1 MRQLQSRLARALPF
15 YYGWVI
21 FGSAIGISFSSRPL
35 MSVATLSVF
44 LVPMTEEFGW
54 SHGFF
59 SGAVSLGGLCAV
71 FMSPFA
77 GRIIDRYGSGV
88 VLAIISTIAG
98 ICGIGLSLVTQQ
110 WMFYSLYIPGRAVF
124 AGPLELGTSTAISN
138 WFIRRRPFALA
149 LLSIW
154 QGIGLASIPLVAQ
167 VIISGWGW
175 RTSWAALGMY
185 TLAIGVLPVLLLMVR
200 RPEDI
205 GLEVDGTSSPRPTDV
220 DLAPGQPAAQP
231 ATRPTDARS
240 ELNLTVREA
249 MHTRAFWIL
258 ALFSVAGFIVQAG
271 VSLHQVAHFINQG
284 VPGPAAALTAS
295 IFAIAQTIGVIMWA
309 TLARRIPLRFLLSAA
324 GFMAATGTIGI
335 ASSSTMIGGA
345 PSAFILGMAVGGFH
359 LVLRL
364 IYADYY
370 GRQYLG
376 SIRGLTIGAQI
387 SGQVMGPLIAGLMFD
402 YTQSYWIPFSAF
414 AVTVSL
420 AALVVLAATPPGRPA
435 GRALELRVDG

>member
-1 MRQLQSRLARALPF
+1 MRKLQTRLANALPF

-21 FGSAIGISFSSRPL
+21 FSSAVGISFSSRPL

-54 SHGFF
+54 SRGFF

-71 FMSPFA
+71 LMSPFA

-88 VLAIISTIAG
+88 LLAIISTIAG

-124 AGPLELGTSTAISN
+124 AGPLELGTSTSISN

-149 LLSIW
+149 LLSVW
-154 QGIGLASIPLVAQ
+154 QGIGLASMPLVAQ
-167 VIISGWGW
+167 IIISGWGW
-175 RTSWAALGMY
+175 RTSWAALGTY
-185 TLAIGVLPVLLLMVR
+185 TLALGVLPVFLLMVR

-205 GLEVDGTSSPRPTDV
+205 GIEADAPANSRPTDS
-220 DLAPGQPAAQP
+220 DLEPGEPS
-231 ATRPTDARS
+231 TRPTDARS

-249 MHTRAFWIL
+249 IHTRAFWLL

-284 VPGPAAALTAS
+284 VPGPAAALTIS
-295 IFAIAQTIGVIMWA
+295 TFAIAQTIGVIAWA
-309 TLARRIPLRFLLSAA
+309 TLAHRIPPRFLLSAA
-324 GFMAATGTIGI
+324 GFMGAIGTIAI
-335 ASSSTMIGGA
+335 AASSTMIAGA
-345 PSAFILGMAVGGFH
+345 SSAFILGMAVGGFH

-364 IYADYY
+364 IFADYY

-387 SGQVMGPLIAGLMFD
+387 SGQVLGPLIAGLMFD
-402 YTQSYWIPFSAF
+402 YTQSYWMPFSAF

-435 GRALELRVDG
+435 GRPLELEAEN

>member
-1 MRQLQSRLARALPF
+1 
-15 YYGWVI
+15 
-21 FGSAIGISFSSRPL
+21 
-35 MSVATLSVF
+35 
-44 LVPMTEEFGW
+44 
-54 SHGFF
+54 
-59 SGAVSLGGLCAV
+59 
-71 FMSPFA
+71 
-77 GRIIDRYGSGV
+77 
-88 VLAIISTIAG
+88 
-98 ICGIGLSLVTQQ
+98 
-110 WMFYSLYIPGRAVF
+110 
-124 AGPLELGTSTAISN
+124 LELGTSTAISN

-149 LLSIW
+149 LLSVW
-154 QGIGLASIPLVAQ
+154 QGIGLASMPLVAQ
-167 VIISGWGW
+167 IIISGWGW

-185 TLAIGVLPVLLLMVR
+185 TLALGVLPVFLLMVR

-205 GLEVDGTSSPRPTDV
+205 GLEADAPANPRPTDS
-220 DLAPGQPAAQP
+220 DPEPEEP
-231 ATRPTDARS
+231 STRPTDARS

-249 MHTRAFWIL
+249 MHTRAFWLL

-295 IFAIAQTIGVIMWA
+295 TFAIAQTIGVIAWA

-324 GFMAATGTIGI
+324 GFMGAIGTIGI
-335 ASSSTMIGGA
+335 AASSTMIGGA
-345 PSAFILGMAVGGFH
+345 PSAFVLGMAVGGFH

-364 IYADYY
+364 IFADYY

-387 SGQVMGPLIAGLMFD
+387 SGQVLGPLIAGLMFD
-402 YTQSYWIPFSAF
+402 YTQSYWVPFSAF

-435 GRALELRVDG
+435 GRTLELDAQD

>member
-1 MRQLQSRLARALPF
+1 MRKLQTRLANALPF

-21 FGSAIGISFSSRPL
+21 FSSAVGISFSSRPL

-54 SHGFF
+54 SRGFF

-71 FMSPFA
+71 LMSPFA

-124 AGPLELGTSTAISN
+124 AGPLELGTSTSISN

-149 LLSIW
+149 LLSVW
-154 QGIGLASIPLVAQ
+154 QGIGLASMPLVAQ
-167 VIISGWGW
+167 IIISGWGW
-175 RTSWAALGMY
+175 RTSWAALGTY
-185 TLAIGVLPVLLLMVR
+185 TLALGVLPVFLLMVR

-205 GLEVDGTSSPRPTDV
+205 GIEADAPANPRPTDS
-220 DLAPGQPAAQP
+220 DLEPGEPS
-231 ATRPTDARS
+231 TRPTDARS

-249 MHTRAFWIL
+249 IHTRAFWLL

-284 VPGPAAALTAS
+284 VPGHAAALTIS
-295 IFAIAQTIGVIMWA
+295 TFAIAQTIGVIAWA
-309 TLARRIPLRFLLSAA
+309 TLAHRIPPRFLLSAA
-324 GFMAATGTIGI
+324 GFMGAIGTIAI
-335 ASSSTMIGGA
+335 AASSTMIAGA
-345 PSAFILGMAVGGFH
+345 SSAFILGMAVGGFH

-364 IYADYY
+364 IFADYY

-387 SGQVMGPLIAGLMFD
+387 SGQVLGPLIAGLMFD
-402 YTQSYWIPFSAF
+402 YTQSYWMPFSAF

-435 GRALELRVDG
+435 GRPLELEAEN

>member
-1 MRQLQSRLARALPF
+1 MRELQSRLANVLPF

-21 FGSAIGISFSSRPL
+21 FSSAVGISFSSRPL

-54 SHGFF
+54 SRGFF

-149 LLSIW
+149 LLSVW
-154 QGIGLASIPLVAQ
+154 QGIGLASMPLVAQ
-167 VIISGWGW
+167 IIISGWGW

-185 TLAIGVLPVLLLMVR
+185 TLALGVLPVFLLMVR

-205 GLEVDGTSSPRPTDV
+205 GLEADAPANPRPTDS
-220 DLAPGQPAAQP
+220 DPEPEEP
-231 ATRPTDARS
+231 STRPTDARS

-249 MHTRAFWIL
+249 MHTRAFWLL
-258 ALFSVAGFIVQAG
+258 ALFSMAGFI
-271 VSLHQVAHFINQG
+271 

-295 IFAIAQTIGVIMWA
+295 TFAIAQTIGVIAWA

-324 GFMAATGTIGI
+324 GFMGAIGTIGI
-335 ASSSTMIGGA
+335 AASSTMIGGA
-345 PSAFILGMAVGGFH
+345 PSAFVLGMAVGGFH

-364 IYADYY
+364 IFADYY

-387 SGQVMGPLIAGLMFD
+387 SGQVLGPLIAGLMFD
-402 YTQSYWIPFSAF
+402 YTQSYWVPFS
-414 AVTVSL
+414 
-420 AALVVLAATPPGRPA
+420 ALVVLAATPPGRPA
-435 GRALELRVDG
+435 GRTLELDAED

>member
-1 MRQLQSRLARALPF
+1 MRELQSRLANVLPF

-21 FGSAIGISFSSRPL
+21 FSSAVGISFSSRPL

-54 SHGFF
+54 SRGFF

-149 LLSIW
+149 LLSVW
-154 QGIGLASIPLVAQ
+154 QGIGLASMPLVAQ
-167 VIISGWGW
+167 IIISGWGW

-185 TLAIGVLPVLLLMVR
+185 TLALGVLPVFLLMVR

-205 GLEVDGTSSPRPTDV
+205 GLEADAPANPRPTDS
-220 DLAPGQPAAQP
+220 DPEPEEP
-231 ATRPTDARS
+231 STRPTDARS

-249 MHTRAFWIL
+249 MHTRAFWLL
-258 ALFSVAGFIVQAG
+258 ALFSMAGFIVQAG

-295 IFAIAQTIGVIMWA
+295 TFAIAQTIGVIAWA

-324 GFMAATGTIGI
+324 GFMGAIGTIGI
-335 ASSSTMIGGA
+335 AASSTMIGGA
-345 PSAFILGMAVGGFH
+345 PSAFVLGMAVGGFH

-364 IYADYY
+364 IFADYY

-387 SGQVMGPLIAGLMFD
+387 SGQVLGPLIAGLMFD
-402 YTQSYWIPFSAF
+402 YTQSYWVPFSAF

-435 GRALELRVDG
+435 GRPLELEAED

>member
-1 MRQLQSRLARALPF
+1 MRKLQTRLANALPF

-21 FGSAIGISFSSRPL
+21 FSSAVGISFSSRPL

-54 SHGFF
+54 SRGFF

-71 FMSPFA
+71 LMSPFA

-88 VLAIISTIAG
+88 LLAIISTIAG

-124 AGPLELGTSTAISN
+124 AGPLELGTSTSISN

-149 LLSIW
+149 LLSVW
-154 QGIGLASIPLVAQ
+154 QGIGLASMPLVAQ
-167 VIISGWGW
+167 IIISGWGW
-175 RTSWAALGMY
+175 RTSWAALGTY
-185 TLAIGVLPVLLLMVR
+185 TLALGVLPVFLLMVR

-205 GLEVDGTSSPRPTDV
+205 GIEADAPANPRPTDS
-220 DLAPGQPAAQP
+220 DLEPGEPS
-231 ATRPTDARS
+231 TRPTDARS

-249 MHTRAFWIL
+249 IHTRAFWLL

-284 VPGPAAALTAS
+284 VPGHAAALTIS
-295 IFAIAQTIGVIMWA
+295 TFAIAQTIGVIAWA
-309 TLARRIPLRFLLSAA
+309 TLAHRIPPRFLLSAA
-324 GFMAATGTIGI
+324 GFMGAIGTIAI
-335 ASSSTMIGGA
+335 AASSTMIAGA
-345 PSAFILGMAVGGFH
+345 SSAFILGMAVGGFH

-364 IYADYY
+364 IFADYY

-387 SGQVMGPLIAGLMFD
+387 SGQVLGPLIAGLMFD
-402 YTQSYWIPFSAF
+402 YTQSYWMPFSAF

-435 GRALELRVDG
+435 GRPLELEAEN

>member
-1 MRQLQSRLARALPF
+1 MRKLQARLANALPF
-15 YYGWVI
+15 YYGWLI
-21 FGSAIGISFSSRPL
+21 FSSAVGISFSSRPL

-54 SHGFF
+54 SRGFF

-149 LLSIW
+149 LLSVW
-154 QGIGLASIPLVAQ
+154 QGIGLASMPLVAQ
-167 VIISGWGW
+167 IIISGWGW

-185 TLAIGVLPVLLLMVR
+185 TLALGVLPVFLLMVR

-205 GLEVDGTSSPRPTDV
+205 GLEADTPANPRPTDF
-220 DLAPGQPAAQP
+220 DPEPGEPS
-231 ATRPTDARS
+231 TRSTAARS

-249 MHTRAFWIL
+249 MHTRAFWLL
-258 ALFSVAGFIVQAG
+258 ALFSMAGFIVQAG

-295 IFAIAQTIGVIMWA
+295 TFAIAQTIGVIAWA
-309 TLARRIPLRFLLSAA
+309 TLARRIPPRFLLSAA
-324 GFMAATGTIGI
+324 GFMGAIGTIGI
-335 ASSSTMIGGA
+335 GASSSMIAGA

-364 IYADYY
+364 IFADYY
-370 GRQYLG
+370 GRQHLG

-387 SGQVMGPLIAGLMFD
+387 SGQVLGPLIAGLMFD
-402 YTQSYWIPFSAF
+402 YTQSYWMPFLAF

-420 AALVVLAATPPGRPA
+420 AALVVLAATPPGFPVGRP
-435 GRALELRVDG
+435 LELEAGD